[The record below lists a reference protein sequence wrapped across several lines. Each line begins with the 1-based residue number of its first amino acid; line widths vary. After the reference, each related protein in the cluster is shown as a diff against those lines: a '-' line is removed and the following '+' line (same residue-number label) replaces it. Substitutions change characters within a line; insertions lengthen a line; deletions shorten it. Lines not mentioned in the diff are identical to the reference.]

1 MYYVMTSLAAN
12 LDLKKKKNHGKAHY
26 ELVTKN
32 SKDLVQIQS
41 QRSNF

>member
-1 MYYVMTSLAAN
+1 MTSLAAN
-12 LDLKKKKNHGKAHY
+12 LDLKKTNHGKAHY